1 MDQNEYSD
9 GVINRF
15 RMKKLFHDDPVLKKF
30 YDSGNVSRF
39 RARMH
44 RVHNDKDFKDFASV
58 IFTDILRYEL
68 YAIIDELTEFL
79 NPVGDLILSGGD
91 AVNSY
96 LEPSQRIMTLDIDT
110 KFVPRIKPDT
120 KFFGKLQAIK
130 LLLWNKLGEVAKRV
144 NNRFAKLVQD
154 QRGKPGKFIGLGFAN
169 KGPYVTRRYTLI
181 PKRKG
186 VKGGPDTL
194 ADIELFTLDMK
205 ARLFSPKTGKIE
217 PVNMGGVLDIAF
229 MRPGEFGYEVGD
241 DQIQALDIFKITGKY
256 VIGKFD
262 NIKLASKKFL
272 IEDAYTMQKLGLRPP
287 EKKEKDRRRMIKLAK
302 LVTKRK
308 INQTDSMI
316 DIMKKVGIPLSKRKT
331 AQTKFRNVNTKK
343 AAKVNPKK
351 YSTFTTT
358 PDPDKLSKQYVH
370 GIKAPHNMG
379 NLPGFVKTQS
389 KMRFNVDTDDWVTNK
404 NRNYVKDE
412 FNYRPKRPFQLPNK
426 IKLEE
431 TLYGFKPSRDAWV
444 PKPVIRKSAM
454 IPFVGVKDLNR
465 V

>member
-1 MDQNEYSD
+1 MDQNEYSA

-15 RMKKLFHDDPVLKKF
+15 RMKKLFHGDPVLKKF
-30 YDSGNVSRF
+30 YESDDVSRF

-44 RVHNDKDFKDFASV
+44 RVHKDKDFKDFASV
-58 IFTDILRYEL
+58 ILTDVLRYEL
-68 YAIIDELTEFL
+68 YAVIDELTEFL

-96 LEPSQRIMTLDIDT
+96 LEPTQRIMTLDIDT
-110 KFVPRIKPDT
+110 KFVPRLKPDT
-120 KFFGKLQAIK
+120 KFFGKLQAVK

-144 NNRFAKLVQD
+144 NTRFAKLVQNG
-154 QRGKPGKFIGLGFAN
+154 RGKPGKFIGLGFAN
-169 KGPYVTRRYTLI
+169 MGPYVTRRYTLI
-181 PKRKG
+181 PKK
-186 VKGGPDTL
+186 KDAKKGPDTL

-205 ARLFSPKTGKIE
+205 ARVYSPKTGRIE
-217 PVNMGGVLDIAF
+217 PINMGGILDIAF
-229 MRPGEFGYEVGD
+229 MRPGEFGFEVGD

-272 IEDAYTMQKLGLRPP
+272 IEDSYTMQKLGLRPP

-302 LVTKRK
+302 LVTRRK

-316 DIMKKVGIPLSKRKT
+316 DIMKKVDIPLVKKKKSQKTHRNISPRK
-331 AQTKFRNVNTKK
+331 AI
-343 AAKVNPKK
+343 KVNPKK
-351 YSTFTTT
+351 YTKFTTA
-358 PDPDKLSKQYVH
+358 PDPDKLSKQYIH

-379 NLPGFVKTQS
+379 NLQGFSKTQS
-389 KMRFNVDTDDWVTNK
+389 DMRFNIETNDWKK
-404 NRNYVKDE
+404 NTRPAYIKNE
-412 FNYRPKRPFQLPNK
+412 FNYRPKRPLPIPEK

-431 TLYGFKPSRDAWV
+431 TLYGFKPVRDSWV
-444 PKPVIRKSAM
+444 PKPVIRKAAM

-465 V
+465 I